1 MYTAYVMILGILFWV
16 LAGCA
21 VVSLMAW
28 VYTQVM
34 YYRWNREDREKATLV
49 VQVQEAVNDKIEE
62 IRQDDENNC

>member
-16 LAGCA
+16 LAGCT

-34 YYRWNREDREKATLV
+34 YYRWNKEDREQANLIE
-49 VQVQEAVNDKIEE
+49 QVQQTVKDKIEE
-62 IRQDDENNC
+62 IEQNNS